1 MDKEFS
7 FAERTAL
14 MRQVAFDLKHAAE
27 IVLAEA
33 QRMEAAQGR
42 FAARNNARETTKAN
56 RPGRAG

>member
-1 MDKEFS
+1 METQPT
-7 FAERTAL
+7 FAERTAAL
-14 MRQVAFDLKHAAE
+14 KDVAFDLKHAAE

-42 FAARNNARETTKAN
+42 FAARNNARQTTKAN